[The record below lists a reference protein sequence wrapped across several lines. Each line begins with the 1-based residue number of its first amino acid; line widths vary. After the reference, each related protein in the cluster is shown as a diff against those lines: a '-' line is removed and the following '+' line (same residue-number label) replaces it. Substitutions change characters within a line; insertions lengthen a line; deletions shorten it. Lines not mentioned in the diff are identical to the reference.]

1 MNDTGELLGTPTMAV
16 AWGEVIDR
24 LTILEIKS
32 VRIEGEAA
40 LANIRHELAIT
51 AAVARPALERIPA
64 LADCV
69 AGLREVNGA
78 LWEIE
83 DELREK
89 EAAKQ
94 FDEAFIALARSVYRT
109 NDERAAIKRQIN
121 ELTRSGIVEE
131 KSYKP
136 Y

>member
-1 MNDTGELLGTPTMAV
+1 MNDEGELLGTPTMPV
-16 AWGEVIDR
+16 AWGEVIDK

-32 VRIEGEAA
+32 ARIGDAAA
-40 LANIRHELAIT
+40 LANVRHELAIV
-51 AAVARPALERIPA
+51 AAVARPALDRITG
-64 LADCV
+64 LAGCM
-69 AGLREVNGA
+69 ARLREVNSA
-78 LWEIE
+78 LWGIE

-89 EAAKQ
+89 EAAGQ
-94 FDEAFIALARSVYRT
+94 FDEAFVALARSVYRT

-121 ELTRSGIVEE
+121 ALTSSGIVEE